1 MARVFVVDDQEPVRD
16 LCARMLSVRGHEVL
30 GVGSGPEAIA
40 LYGELRPDAVLLDVD
55 MPGMDGLTTL
65 GEIRKIDPEARVAML
80 TGNAGGGTIRGALA
94 LGARDYVLKPFHG
107 AAWPRRWSDCS
118 RPDGPAGPRLQERY
132 APAIGP

>member
-30 GVGSGPEAIA
+30 GVGSGAEAVA

-55 MPGMDGLTTL
+55 MPGMDGLATL
-65 GEIRKIDPEARVAML
+65 GAIRALDPEARVAML

-107 AAWPRRWSDCS
+107 RRL
-118 RPDGPAGPRLQERY
+118 AEALVRLL
-132 APAIGP
+132 AP